1 MAFLRYNLYIIN
13 SIRFKVL
20 NDLNYVSDSQQID
33 GFVQPSLPA
42 SFFIFPSPRKLP
54 RACFRSGQF
63 PCRAPGN
70 RQPALCLHR
79 LACSGHFEK
88 WRRAMCVF
96 HIWLFQAVWRFWF
109 LCVVACQDFFPVPR
123 WAVFHHVDRPQPV
136 HTFWSALSYS
146 LMAFLSSTCLLTS
159 LPALPMEHGLPR
171 DPGQSGLPGFGP
183 WGCNLGTLHS
193 VPPPSHL
200 WLQIPVPGSGSEPSY
215 ITWRSHNHYIELI
228 GRGFWSQ
235 EPLQIL

>member
-1 MAFLRYNLYIIN
+1 MDLCSHHCQQVSSYFCHPEN
-13 SIRFKVL
+13 S
-20 NDLNYVSDSQQID
+20 
-33 GFVQPSLPA
+33 PMPA
-42 SFFIFPSPRKLP
+42 SGLASFHAEPQETASLLSVSTDSPAPDISRNGI
-54 RACFRSGQF
+54 AQCVSFTSG
-63 PCRAPGN
+63 
-70 RQPALCLHR
+70 L
-79 LACSGHFEK
+79 
-88 WRRAMCVF
+88 V
-96 HIWLFQAVWRFWF
+96 QAVWRFWS

-123 WAVFHHVDRPQPV
+123 WAVFHHVDSPQPA
-136 HTFWSALSYS
+136 HTFCSVLSYS

-193 VPPPSHL
+193 IPPPFHL

-215 ITWRSHNHYIELI
+215 ITWRSYDHYIELI

-235 EPLQIL
+235 EALQILKCPVRNRDGVEELRVGTMSSAQECYV